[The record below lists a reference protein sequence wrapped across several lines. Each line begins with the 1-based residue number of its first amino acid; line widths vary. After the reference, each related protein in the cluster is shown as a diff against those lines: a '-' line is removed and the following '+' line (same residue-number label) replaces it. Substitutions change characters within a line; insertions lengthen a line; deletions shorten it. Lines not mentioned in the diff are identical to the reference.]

1 MKIGIGNDHTAG
13 DMKNAI
19 SEYMKEL
26 GHEVVNYG
34 VDTTESCHYPE
45 IGEKVGRA
53 VAQGEVDCAVLICG
67 TGVGISLA
75 ANKVNGVRAALCSD
89 TTTAHLVKEHN
100 NANIIAFGA
109 RIVGIEK
116 AKDIVKAYLDAEF
129 QGGRHAIRVD
139 MIAEIEQRK

>member
-1 MKIGIGNDHTAG
+1 MKIGIGNDHTAV

-53 VAQGEVDCAVLICG
+53 VAQGEEIG
-67 TGVGISLA
+67 
-75 ANKVNGVRAALCSD
+75 RASCR
-89 TTTAHLVKEHN
+89 E
-100 NANIIAFGA
+100 
-109 RIVGIEK
+109 
-116 AKDIVKAYLDAEF
+116 
-129 QGGRHAIRVD
+129 RV
-139 MIAEIEQRK
+139 